1 MTQALQQDIEYVDV
15 RSSPDR
21 HEPTNFYEK
30 WLDQSSAKHA
40 IPELIAADALRK
52 FYPGYSLV
60 VSDDFRLNNLLSL
73 PGITIHPQEPGLERV
88 LNVQFIPTAARIEGR
103 VTGSLVDNTIV
114 GSYKLTWNNSD
125 FIVHITHFQN
135 GFSMKTV
142 HFILYDGPEQPAR
155 DFVLA
160 ACLYTEQIHDEIWV
174 FNRGFW
180 NKDKTL
186 WLGIKDSSWDDVV
199 MKEESKMA
207 LQKDVYGFFK
217 SEMTYKK
224 LSIPWKRGLIM
235 YGPPGNGKTI
245 SIKVIM
251 KTCME
256 RGFIPLYVKSFQS
269 PQGEE
274 VSMENVFRKTRQ
286 LAPCVLILEDLDSLI
301 NDRNRSF
308 FLNQLDGLEG
318 NDGLLVIGST
328 NHFDRLD
335 PGLSNRPSR
344 FDRKYLVLVC
354 SDDPNYEERVLYAKY
369 WQKKL
374 EDNDEI
380 SFPDSLVEEV
390 AGLTQGFSFAYLKE
404 AFMSTLVRI
413 TNADDD
419 ERVEFSV
426 MLKSQIMTL
435 RKELGEQTL
444 TAFGSHPCITQPEK
458 ELDGRVSHEK
468 QRSTTSQED
477 MSSQR
482 SRGPTQPSLKP
493 MYVSPPGT
501 WEEPFLSPMAQA
513 VRKRPT
519 DGSKSRAIE
528 RISGPGSTVHSS
540 TPFLQGCV
548 LHAPPSAY
556 PQVMPGSLP
565 SMRPV
570 QERSS
575 IAARRGAPARSSSIS
590 GVDSSRRNPFS
601 LDNAPLIE
609 IDGVLGEPSSSVS
622 TDRNVWI

>member
-1 MTQALQQDIEYVDV
+1 
-15 RSSPDR
+15 
-21 HEPTNFYEK
+21 
-30 WLDQSSAKHA
+30 
-40 IPELIAADALRK
+40 
-52 FYPGYSLV
+52 
-60 VSDDFRLNNLLSL
+60 
-73 PGITIHPQEPGLERV
+73 
-88 LNVQFIPTAARIEGR
+88 
-103 VTGSLVDNTIV
+103 
-114 GSYKLTWNNSD
+114 
-125 FIVHITHFQN
+125 VHITRFTN
-135 GFSMKTV
+135 SNFMKTV
-142 HFILYDGPEQPAR
+142 HFVLHDGPEQPAR
-155 DFVLA
+155 DFLLA
-160 ACLYTEQIHDEIWV
+160 AFLYTEQTHDEIWV

-180 NKDKTL
+180 SKDRAL

-199 MKEESKMA
+199 MKEESKEA
-207 LQKDVYGFFK
+207 LQKDVYGFFQA
-217 SEMTYKK
+217 EMTYKK

-251 KTCME
+251 KTCVE
-256 RGFIPLYVKSFQS
+256 RGFIPLYVKSFQG

-274 VSMENVFRKTRQ
+274 ASMQNVFLKTRQ

-344 FDRKYLVLVC
+344 FDRKYLF
-354 SDDPNYEERVLYAKY
+354 DDPDYEERVLYAKY
-369 WQKKL
+369 WQTKL
-374 EDNDEI
+374 EDNDDI
-380 SFPDSLVEEV
+380 AFPASLVEEV

-404 AFMSTLVRI
+404 AFVSTLVRI

-435 RKELGEQTL
+435 RKELGDQTV
-444 TAFGSHPCITQPEK
+444 TAFGPHLCIAQLEK
-458 ELDGRVSHEK
+458 ELDRRDSHEK
-468 QRSTTSQED
+468 QRSTISQED
-477 MSSQR
+477 TSSQR
-482 SRGPTQPSLKP
+482 SRGPTQSSFMPIN
-493 MYVSPPGT
+493 VSPLGT
-501 WEEPFLSPMAQA
+501 REEPFSLPMAQA

-519 DGSKSRAIE
+519 DSSKSRTIE
-528 RISGPGSTVHSS
+528 RISGTGSTVHSS
-540 TPFLQGCV
+540 TPFPQGCV

-565 SMRPV
+565 SARFV
-570 QERSS
+570 QERS
-575 IAARRGAPARSSSIS
+575 ITARRGAPARSSSIS

-601 LDNAPLIE
+601 LDNTPLIE
-609 IDGVLGEPSSSVS
+609 INDVALAEPSSVS